1 MTFSI
6 ADIPDQTGRV
16 VIVTGGTAGIGL
28 ESVIA
33 LARKGAH
40 VIFTARNESRG
51 QETLDKIKAAL
62 APAPYNV
69 EFAVADNTDLKS
81 VEAFANS
88 FLARNLPLHILL
100 LNAGVAMKPYGV
112 IEGVESTLFNNHA
125 IRFLPLLELSGPS
138 RVVVVASEVH
148 KFTNKLDLDLPS
160 EANYSSVAA
169 YNVSKLANVMMAYG
183 LLKRADR
190 SKVFI
195 NSLHPGIVS
204 SDLVKSGVK
213 LPQLPRII
221 RPALEWF
228 TGFFFRSFGYTPLK
242 GALTHLYVASSPD
255 IVKNEW
261 QGQYF
266 SPIAKLG

>member
-1 MTFSI
+1 MKCFPGLGCVGT
-6 ADIPDQTGRV
+6 TRV
-16 VIVTGGTAGIGL
+16 RVQRARDTVGNFNWLQHSLAG
-28 ESVIA
+28 SC
-33 LARKGAH
+33 
-40 VIFTARNESRG
+40 T
-51 QETLDKIKAAL
+51 
-62 APAPYNV
+62 
-69 EFAVADNTDLKS
+69 VA
-81 VEAFANS
+81 
-88 FLARNLPLHILL
+88 
-100 LNAGVAMKPYGV
+100 AGVAMKPYGV
-112 IEGVESTLFNNHA
+112 IEGVESTLFNNHVAHQLLA
-125 IRFLPLLELSGPS
+125 IRFLPLLERPGSS

-148 KFTNKLDLDLPS
+148 KFTNNSIWTYP
-160 EANYSSVAA
+160 
-169 YNVSKLANVMMAYG
+169 
-183 LLKRADR
+183 RADR

-266 SPIAKLG
+266 SPIAKLGKSSDLSRDPEQIKRLWKWTNDLIARILGKK

>member
-1 MTFSI
+1 MKCFPGLGCVGT
-6 ADIPDQTGRV
+6 TRV
-16 VIVTGGTAGIGL
+16 RVQRARDTVGNFNWLQHSLAG
-28 ESVIA
+28 SC
-33 LARKGAH
+33 
-40 VIFTARNESRG
+40 T
-51 QETLDKIKAAL
+51 
-62 APAPYNV
+62 
-69 EFAVADNTDLKS
+69 VA
-81 VEAFANS
+81 
-88 FLARNLPLHILL
+88 
-100 LNAGVAMKPYGV
+100 AGVAMKPYGV
-112 IEGVESTLFNNHA
+112 IEGVESTLFNNHVAHQLLA
-125 IRFLPLLELSGPS
+125 IRFLPF
-138 RVVVVASEVH
+138 AQIYQQ
-148 KFTNKLDLDLPS
+148 LDLDLPS

-266 SPIAKLG
+266 SPIAKLGKSSDLSRDPEQIKRLWKWTNDLIARILGKK